1 MYILLLILFVLFI
14 ALSLNKTRVYK
25 ENFMTKSELQEEYR
39 IFSSNKENMN
49 KMDKFFEA
57 LDYKNGSYFING
69 KKIKCSDGEDIIEEN
84 III

>member
-1 MYILLLILFVLFI
+1 MYILLLILFVLLI
-14 ALSLNKTRVYK
+14 ALSLNKAYIYK

-57 LDYKNGSYFING
+57 LDYRNGFYFING
-69 KKIKCSDGEDIIEEN
+69 KKIKCSDGEDKIEEN